1 MELSPFTYFLLFLSG
16 IAGGFIDSIAG
27 GGGLITIP
35 ALLLAGLPAPMA
47 LGTNKFQSSFGSI
60 TSSYNYIK
68 NGKANLKQAIP
79 GIIFTFIG
87 AGTGSTLVQ
96 LTDPGILE
104 TIIPYLLMLV
114 LLYLLFSPKAGEVDR
129 HKRLD
134 EKVFYMIFG
143 LLIGF
148 YDGYFGPGTGSF
160 WVVLIIIF
168 LGYEMVKATAYTK
181 IMNFTSNITSLT
193 FFLIGEKVMFLPGLS
208 MAAGEI
214 IGARLGS
221 GLVIKKGVKF
231 IKPFFY
237 ITVVIII
244 IFLFI
249 KK

>member
-1 MELSPFTYFLLFLSG
+1 MELSPLTYFLLFLSG

-35 ALLLAGLPAPMA
+35 ALLLAGLPVPMA

-68 NGKANLKQAIP
+68 NGKANLKKAIP

-96 LTDPGILE
+96 LTDSSILE
-104 TIIPYLLMLV
+104 TLIPYFLMIVLV
-114 LLYLLFSPKAGEVDR
+114 YLLFSPKAGEIER

-181 IMNFTSNITSLT
+181 IMNFTSNITSLM
-193 FFLIGEKVMFLPGLS
+193 FFLIGGKVMFMPGLA

-214 IGARLGS
+214 IGAKLGS
-221 GLVIKKGVKF
+221 GLVIKKGVKL

-237 ITVVIII
+237 ITVVVIV

-249 KK
+249 KE

>member
-1 MELSPFTYFLLFLSG
+1 
-16 IAGGFIDSIAG
+16 
-27 GGGLITIP
+27 
-35 ALLLAGLPAPMA
+35 MA

-68 NGKANLKQAIP
+68 NGKANLKKAVP

-104 TIIPYLLMLV
+104 TLIPYLLMIVLV
-114 LLYLLFSPKAGEVDR
+114 YLLFSPKAGEVER

-160 WVVLIIIF
+160 WVVLIIVF

-181 IMNFTSNITSLT
+181 IMNFTSNITSLM
-193 FFLIGEKVMFLPGLS
+193 FFLIGGKVMFLPGLA

-214 IGARLGS
+214 IGAKLGS
-221 GLVIKKGVKF
+221 GLVIKKGVKL

-237 ITVVIII
+237 ITVVVII

-249 KK
+249 KQ

>member
-1 MELSPFTYFLLFLSG
+1 MELSPLTYFLLFLSG

-68 NGKANLKQAIP
+68 NGKANLKEAIP

-104 TIIPYLLMLV
+104 TLIPYLLMIVLV
-114 LLYLLFSPKAGEVDR
+114 YLLFSPKAGEVER

-181 IMNFTSNITSLT
+181 IMNFTSNITSLM
-193 FFLIGEKVMFLPGLS
+193 FFLIGGKVMFMPGLA

-214 IGARLGS
+214 IGAKLGS

-237 ITVVIII
+237 ITVGVII

-249 KK
+249 KE

>member
-1 MELSPFTYFLLFLSG
+1 MDLSPLTYFLLFLSG

-68 NGKANLKQAIP
+68 NGKANLKKAIP

-104 TIIPYLLMLV
+104 TLIPYLLMIV
-114 LLYLLFSPKAGEVDR
+114 LLYLLFSPKAGEIER

-160 WVVLIIIF
+160 WVFLIIIL

-181 IMNFTSNITSLT
+181 IMNFTSNITSLM
-193 FFLIGEKVMFLPGLS
+193 FFLIGGKVMFMPGLA

-214 IGARLGS
+214 IGAKLGS
-221 GLVIKKGVKF
+221 GLVIKKGVKL

-237 ITVVIII
+237 ITVVVII

-249 KK
+249 KQ

>member
-1 MELSPFTYFLLFLSG
+1 MELSPLTYFLLFLSG

-68 NGKANLKQAIP
+68 NGKANLKEAIP

-104 TIIPYLLMLV
+104 TLIPYLLMIVLV
-114 LLYLLFSPKAGEVDR
+114 YLLFSPKAGEVER

-181 IMNFTSNITSLT
+181 IMNFTSNITSLM
-193 FFLIGEKVMFLPGLS
+193 FFLIGGKVMFMPGLA

-214 IGARLGS
+214 IGAKLGS

-237 ITVVIII
+237 ITVVVII

-249 KK
+249 KE